1 MSAQRFEQ
9 NGRVAKTAGFPQMGQ
24 GFAEVP
30 PVVSAKGFS
39 DLASIMG
46 SAGARRRRSHP
57 VQPGNI
63 GRKAFAGKQRH
74 GLVKRQTD
82 DRGIRSYKFLGES
95 AGKTL
100 ERIASGLAAPLARSE
115 IGLDLIC
122 REPLEAQPRL
132 DKLMARAALWRD
144 EADRGVNPVR
154 PP

>member
-39 DLASIMG
+39 RFGINHG
-46 SAGARRRRSHP
+46 FRPVREGGGSHP

-63 GRKAFAGKQRH
+63 GRKAFAGKQGH
-74 GLVKRQTD
+74 GLIKRQTD
-82 DRGIRSYKFLGES
+82 DRGIRSNEFLGES

-115 IGLDLIC
+115 IGFDFVC
-122 REPLEAQPRL
+122 RQ
-132 DKLMARAALWRD
+132 AA
-144 EADRGVNPVR
+144 
-154 PP
+154 